1 MASRKTWS
9 LGAAA
14 VLLLAMIGSCNDDDS
29 SSTTKNATPTTTTAI
44 AALAPKDRDVWV
56 GTVAAHPTNYGFP
69 PEIGIDLGN
78 GYIESVAFAHLG
90 EPVCGNYSAG
100 DFRRTSIRSRIQQL
114 LPVGTTVR
122 VVRGRELL
130 GSKPRFTDE
139 GFVFVE
145 GTATS
150 VGSDPSS
157 VPPTTSPTATTT
169 APTSTVGK
177 TTTTASET
185 TSPEPSAPTT
195 TAAVEEELLV
205 NEVLLREGF
214 AVPDDPDI
222 DLSVMASKTVE
233 EQLHGPWALE
243 VEPNISYFD
252 RLLSAHRVAWDGSIG
267 FIADCRAK
275 EARDV
280 LEKQQ
285 RDELDR
291 IRRGPDGEL
300 GTSDDDTRLWRYDE
314 DGNLSVYTPSVSS
327 GSGGSGGGGGGG
339 ICRRSRWC

>member
-1 MASRKTWS
+1 
-9 LGAAA
+9 
-14 VLLLAMIGSCNDDDS
+14 MIGSCNDDGS
-29 SSTTKNATPTTTTAI
+29 SDTTTNAAPTTATTAPV
-44 AALAPKDRDVWV
+44 APKDRDVWV
-56 GTVAAHPTNYGFP
+56 GTVAAHPNSYSFLP
-69 PEIGIDLGN
+69 SIDIDLGN
-78 GYIESVAFAHLG
+78 GQIESVTLAHIG

-100 DFRRTSIRSRIQQL
+100 DFRRASIRSRIQQL

-122 VVRGRELL
+122 VVRGRELS

-139 GFVFVE
+139 GFVFV
-145 GTATS
+145 GGSATGVVSDTVS
-150 VGSDPSS
+150 VT
-157 VPPTTSPTATTT
+157 PTTSLTTT
-169 APTSTVGK
+169 APTSTVE
-177 TTTTASET
+177 TTTTATTKT
-185 TSPEPSAPTT
+185 TSAEPGTT
-195 TAAVEEELLV
+195 TTPASVKEALLV

-233 EQLHGPWALE
+233 EQLHGPRALE

-275 EARDV
+275 EAQDI
-280 LEKQQ
+280 LAKQQ

-300 GTSDDDTRLWRYDE
+300 GTSDDDTRLWRYDD
-314 DGNLSVYTPSVSS
+314 DGNLTVYTPSVSS
-327 GSGGSGGGGGGG
+327 SGGSGGSSGGGGGGF
-339 ICRRSRWC
+339 CRRSRWC